1 MKNYFATI
9 MLILLASCT
18 TTKSSV
24 AYKPVSSELA
34 LGITQNNAGDY
45 VYCDL
50 CPKPTLKVLDVEVDS
65 TPANQSLSHN
75 SDSTKQSKLNINNI
89 VTDRGSKISN
99 QEVVVQPEPLG
110 LDKETNQIKTV
121 FFKMDSYSVSNKDKM
136 YLSHLKFNP
145 NATVLITGYTDAYGG
160 DVYNLALSKRRALS
174 VYEILKIH
182 NPNNKFQ
189 LISKGKCCYLTS
201 SPFDPKNRRV
211 EIVVKNK

>member
-1 MKNYFATI
+1 

-24 AYKPVSSELA
+24 AYERSDLA

-65 TPANQSLSHN
+65 TPTNQSLSHN

-121 FFKMDSYSVSNKDKM
+121 FFKMDSSSVSNKDKM

-145 NATVLITGYTDAYGG
+145 NTTVLITGYTDAYGG

-174 VYEILKIH
+174 VYEILKIQ

-189 LISKGKCCYLTS
+189 LISKGKCCYLS
-201 SPFDPKNRRV
+201 SPFDSKNRRV
-211 EIVVKNK
+211 EIVVKKISEE